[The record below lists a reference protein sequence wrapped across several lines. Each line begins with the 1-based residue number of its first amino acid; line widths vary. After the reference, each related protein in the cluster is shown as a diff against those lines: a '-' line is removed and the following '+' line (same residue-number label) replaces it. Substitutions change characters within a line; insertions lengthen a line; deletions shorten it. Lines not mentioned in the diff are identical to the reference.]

1 MDFTYFIAAFLAL
14 IVGFCGAVLFV
25 LQKRHSVRRLIG
37 VAFVASLTVNGSAL
51 INWSAVGNVSLGFLL
66 LDFALVAAY
75 SFVGSA
81 IGLVPPLAMRGIWRW
96 RSRRLS

>member
-66 LDFALVAAY
+66 LDFCSGRCLQLR
-75 SFVGSA
+75 
-81 IGLVPPLAMRGIWRW
+81 GLRHRLGPASRYARYLAMAQ
-96 RSRRLS
+96 